1 MTARIKKQ
9 FSFSTGLVYQG
20 HFMINHYT
28 VTLTMTVKSHDF
40 YQQNI
45 AYERM
50 KYWMQE
56 IMSDSILIS
65 EKDSKLKHFSA
76 LDTTVIVLPQDP
88 VDQLVGI
95 MLYSKIN
102 AIMEDRIEI
111 DELEIVSS
119 RGDDTVYLY
128 GAGEV
133 TASGVPFNGWWF
145 DARPVA
151 NQSKVKP
158 NGKVVNLTRIPEW
171 DELGLAWDPEQETDN
186 TVVFANFG
194 ANENK

>member
-65 EKDSKLKHFSA
+65 EKDSKLKQFSA

-102 AIMEDRIEI
+102 AVMEDRIEI

-119 RGDDTVYLY
+119 QGDDTVYLY

-133 TASGVPFNGWWF
+133 TASGVPFSDWWF

-151 NQSKVKP
+151 SQPKVKP

-171 DELGLAWDPEQETDN
+171 DELGLAWDTEQETDN

>member
-9 FSFSTGLVYQG
+9 FSFSAGLVYQG
-20 HFMINHYT
+20 HFIINHYT
-28 VTLTMTVKSHDF
+28 VTMALTVKSNDF

-56 IMSDSILIS
+56 IMSDAILIS
-65 EKDSKLKHFSA
+65 EKDAKLKQYSA
-76 LDTTVIVLPQDP
+76 LDTVVIALPQDP

-102 AIMEDRIEI
+102 AVMEDRIEI

-119 RGDDTVYLY
+119 QGDDTVYLY
-128 GAGEV
+128 GAAEII
-133 TASGVPFNGWWF
+133 ASGVTVSDWWF
-145 DARPVA
+145 DARPNVTPA
-151 NQSKVKP
+151 KVKP
-158 NGKVVNLTRIPEW
+158 NGKVVNLTRTPEW
-171 DELGLAWDPEQETDN
+171 DELGLAWDTESDTN
-186 TVVFANFG
+186 STVVFANFG